1 MKGAIKFS
9 SGEVEKTVQDLLDI
23 GFKGKKAVIT
33 FPGVIPNGDDFTGYW
48 GLPERSI
55 VVKVPTATNLEETV
69 MKQIQLGNFEIVID
83 EDDDADYFGDVMDK
97 GNLVKIAKSNTRYE
111 DFYEEVFDELYAK
124 GLCAYVQEYGVSEE
138 EALELQECGACVNE
152 QGINEEAFFE
162 IMENQKNSKIL
173 IEPDEE

>member
-1 MKGAIKFS
+1 
-9 SGEVEKTVQDLLDI
+9 
-23 GFKGKKAVIT
+23 
-33 FPGVIPNGDDFTGYW
+33 
-48 GLPERSI
+48 
-55 VVKVPTATNLEETV
+55 
-69 MKQIQLGNFEIVID
+69 VID

-97 GNLVKIAKSNTRYE
+97 DNLVKIAKSNAKYE

-162 IMENQKNSKIL
+162 IMEDQKNSKIL
-173 IEPDEE
+173 VEPDEE

>member
-9 SGEVEKTVQDLLDI
+9 SEEVEKTVQDLLDI
-23 GFKGKKAVIT
+23 GFKGKKALIS
-33 FPGVIPNGDDFTGYW
+33 FPGVIPNGDDFTGHW

-55 VVKVPTATNLEETV
+55 VVKVPTATHLEETL
-69 MKQIQLGNFEIVID
+69 MKQIQLGNFEIEID
-83 EDDDADYFGDVMDK
+83 EDDDDDYFDDVMDK
-97 GNLVKIAKSNTRYE
+97 ENLIKIAKSNTKYE

-162 IMENQKNSKIL
+162 IMHRGKNSKIY
-173 IEPDEE
+173 IEEE

>member
-9 SGEVEKTVQDLLDI
+9 SEEVEKTVQDLLDI

-33 FPGVIPNGDDFTGYW
+33 FPGVIPNGDDFTGHW

-55 VVKVPTATNLEETV
+55 IVKVPTATHLEETV

-97 GNLVKIAKSNTRYE
+97 DNLVKIAKSNTKYE

-124 GLCAYVQEYGVSEE
+124 GLCEYVQEYGVSEE

-162 IMENQKNSKIL
+162 IMHRGKNSKIY
-173 IEPDEE
+173 IEEE